1 MELALKHV
9 VVVDDDQ
16 NIRAMLSDF
25 LVQHACRV
33 TAVADSRSLAR
44 IHASESIDAII
55 VDLNLRYEDGLEIV
69 RNFSTISDIPLLIIT
84 GDRLSEADKVVGLEL
99 GASDYISKP
108 FGLRELLARVRV
120 AMRVKPEGHSRRER
134 KIFKFE
140 DWTLNVKLRKLT
152 HTVTGDVKLT
162 AGEFNLLTALA
173 SSPRQVR
180 SREQLMNATRL
191 HNEEIFD
198 RSIDVLILR
207 LRRKLEKDASQPKLI
222 KTERGVGYFFDADV
236 DVEERR

>member
-1 MELALKHV
+1 MELILKHV
-9 VVVDDDQ
+9 VVVDDDP
-16 NIRAMLSDF
+16 NIRTMLSDY
-25 LVQHACRV
+25 LIQHAYRV

-44 IHASESIDAII
+44 IHTSETIDAII

-69 RNFSTISDIPLLIIT
+69 RSFSTNSDIPLLIIT

-99 GASDYISKP
+99 GASDYIGKP
-108 FGLRELLARVRV
+108 FGLRELLARLR
-120 AMRVKPEGHSRRER
+120 ASMRIKPEDRSKRER
-134 KIFKFE
+134 KIFRFV
-140 DWTLNVKLRKLT
+140 DWTFNVKLRKLT
-152 HTVTGDVKLT
+152 HSQTGDVKLT

-173 SSPRQVR
+173 SAPRQVL

-207 LRRKLEKDASQPKLI
+207 LRRKLEKDASHPKLI
-222 KTERGVGYFFDADV
+222 MTERGVGYFLDADV
-236 DVEERR
+236 EVEERR